1 MSDQPHKLKLA
12 ISTCPNDTFI
22 FGPLIWGYIDFGNI
36 KIQTELMDISELN
49 NAALSGEFDIVKIS
63 VGVYPELKSAY
74 HILRTGGA
82 LSNTGGPIVV
92 SKQIGLTEL
101 PQGSVIAIPGY
112 TTTAYKIFRLFFDN
126 NNDSRTAKYR
136 YVETVF
142 NRIPSMVESG
152 EVDAGILIH
161 EGRLV
166 YKDFNLNLVADLGD
180 AWQDR
185 YQSPLPL
192 GCIVINNENA
202 HLAEMVNSMIHESMV
217 FSAKNYDKM
226 EEHILTHAD
235 SKDPAVARHHIK
247 TYVNKYTKDLTLA
260 YKGIHDLIGISKR
273 HIL

>member
-1 MSDQPHKLKLA
+1 MSNQPHKLKLA

-22 FGPLIWGYIDFGNI
+22 FGPIIWGYMDYGNI
-36 KIQTELMDISELN
+36 KIETEMMDIAELN
-49 NAALSGEFDIVKIS
+49 SAALSGEFDIVKIS
-63 VGVYPELKSAY
+63 VGVFPELKSSY

-92 SKQIGLTEL
+92 SKQAGLGEM
-101 PQGSVIAIPGY
+101 PKGSVIAIPGY

-126 NNDSRTAKYR
+126 NELRTAKYR
-136 YVETVF
+136 YVEALF
-142 NRIPSMVESG
+142 SRIPSMVESG
-152 EVDAGILIH
+152 EVDGGILIH

-180 AWQDR
+180 AWQDK

-202 HLAEMVNSMIHESMV
+202 HLADMVNNMIRESMIY
-217 FSAKNYDKM
+217 SANNYDKM
-226 EEHILTHAD
+226 EEHILIHAD
-235 SKDPAVARHHIK
+235 SKDPKVARHHIK
-247 TYVNKYTKDLTLA
+247 TYVNKYSKDLTLA